1 MAWNEPG
8 GNGGSNRDPWGR
20 RGGDGG
26 PPDLDEALRKLQRRL
41 AALFGGRGGGGGGN
55 DDRTPGGL
63 GGIAALIIAALLVGL
78 MYESVYVIQP
88 AQRGVVLRFGAQ
100 TALLMPG
107 PHWRWPRPIEQVIRV
122 DVDKVHSA
130 PHKALML
137 TQDENI
143 VDIKLTVQYKIKDAN
158 AYVFNVRDA
167 DATLM
172 QATESA
178 VREVVGKSRMDF
190 VITEGRDAIAV
201 NTQTV
206 IQQILDRYQAGL
218 QVIKVNLQ
226 DANPPEQVKGAFDD
240 AIKARED
247 EQRLKNEA
255 EAYANE
261 IVPKARG
268 GAARQLLEANAYKEQ
283 VIARASGEAS
293 RFKQLLAEY
302 EKAPQVTRERLYLD
316 NMEAVLSRSKKLLV
330 DLPGNN
336 VLYLPLTSGQSPAA
350 SQGLS
355 PETGL
360 PPPLP
365 DFGATANGDAR
376 ARARLRGREAR

>member
-8 GNGGSNRDPWGR
+8 GNRDSKDPWGR
-20 RGGDGG
+20 RGGDSG
-26 PPDLDEALRKLQRRL
+26 PPDLDEALRNLQRRL
-41 AALFGGRGGGGGGN
+41 AALFGGRGGGGDGEARGG
-55 DDRTPGGL
+55 GGL
-63 GGIAALIIAALLVGL
+63 GGIGALIVGALLIGL

-88 AQRGVVLRFGAQ
+88 AERGVVLRFGAQ
-100 TALLMPG
+100 AALLTPG
-107 PHWRWPRPIEQVIRV
+107 PHWRWPRPVEQVIRV

-158 AYVFNVRDA
+158 AYIFNVRDA

-178 VREVVGKSRMDF
+178 VREVVGKSKMDF
-190 VITEGRDAIAV
+190 VITEGRDAVAV
-201 NTQTV
+201 NTQLV

-261 IVPKARG
+261 VVPKARG
-268 GAARQLLEANAYKEQ
+268 GAARQTLEANAYREQ

-293 RFKQLLAEY
+293 RFEQLLAEY

-316 NMEAVLSRSKKLLV
+316 NMEAVLSRSRKLLV

-336 VLYLPLTSGQSPAA
+336 VLYLPLTAGQSPAA
-350 SQGLS
+350 ASQSLT

-365 DFGATANGDAR
+365 DLGATLNGEAR
-376 ARARLRGREAR
+376 ARGRLRGREVR